1 MVRIRLNTDE
11 IKYMNLFES
20 MTGASIKDCI
30 TDEEDGSIGFIVKKG
45 DMGLAI
51 GKGGVNIERVKKAIN
66 KEAWVMESSDDLSEF
81 VMNMFHPAKIRSV
94 KVQDETPPA
103 GGKIVTI
110 EVPKKDMRRV
120 IGQNGS
126 KIKTAKKLVERHFG
140 VGDIKVKSI
149 Y

>member
-1 MVRIRLNTDE
+1 MVRIRINTDE
-11 IKYMNLFES
+11 IKFMNLFES
-20 MTGASIKDCI
+20 MTGASVADCI
-30 TDEEDGSIGFIVKKG
+30 TDEEDGSIGFIVRKG

-66 KEAWVMESSDDLSEF
+66 KEVWVMESSDDLSEF
-81 VMNMFHPAKIRSV
+81 IKNIFQPAKIRNV
-94 KVQDETPPA
+94 LVRDEVA
-103 GGKIVTI
+103 GKIVTI
-110 EVPKKDMRRV
+110 EVSKKDMRRV

-126 KIKTAKKLVERHFG
+126 KIKTAKKLAERHFG

>member
-20 MTGASIKDCI
+20 MTGASITDCI
-30 TDEEDGSIGFIVKKG
+30 TDEEDGSIGFLVKKG
-45 DMGLAI
+45 GMGLAI

-66 KEAWVMESSDDLSEF
+66 KEVWVMESSDDLSEF
-81 VMNMFHPAKIRSV
+81 IINMFQPAKIRSV
-94 KVQDETPPA
+94 KMQDGLT
-103 GGKIVTI
+103 GKIVTI
-110 EVPKKDMRRV
+110 EVSKKDMRRV

-126 KIKTAKKLVERHFG
+126 KIKTAKKLAERHFG
-140 VGDIKVKSI
+140 VEDIKVKSI